1 MKRGSIPC
9 LCTELNLALTLHG
22 GQSFRWTACDNGYKG
37 IFNGSVWTL
46 SQNKTHLLYTVQGH
60 LKDSVNYDNILSEY
74 FRLSVPLKVHYEQWA
89 KADTHFQ
96 KCLDENNAVRILK
109 QDVVEN
115 LFSFICSSN
124 NNILRISNMVEKL
137 CSLFGRKIYSI
148 EDREY
153 YDFPTIEALKEKN
166 VESIL
171 KREKFGYRAA
181 YIVNTADR
189 LSALG
194 GKDWL
199 LNLQRENVSYH
210 SAREQLMTLSGIGPK
225 VADCICLMSLGHL
238 DAIPVDT
245 HIFQIAQAN
254 YLPHLKKQKT
264 VTPKIHTEVSNYLR
278 ELWGPLAGWAQA
290 IVFSTK
296 INIKS
301 KPIEKQKRKNNDNN
315 LVQAKTLKSTH
326 RDVSLSSLFDQTLS
340 HIYMSYHHVVNNLY
354 MKNPKILDL
363 VQAEHKNAHLH
374 YEALHLQ
381 FLHQPSN
388 TRAINITRTLK

>member
-1 MKRGSIPC
+1 MHNAYEKSVKRGSVPC
-9 LCTELNLALTLHG
+9 LRTELNLALTLHG
-22 GQSFRWTACDNGYKG
+22 GQSFRWTACDSGYRG
-37 IFNGSVWTL
+37 IFNGCIWTL

-74 FRLSVPLKVHYEQWA
+74 FRLSVSLREHYKEWA
-89 KADTHFQ
+89 EADAHFQ
-96 KCLDENNAVRILK
+96 RCLNENNAVRILK
-109 QDVVEN
+109 QDIVEN

-124 NNILRISNMVEKL
+124 NNISRISNMVEKL
-137 CSLFGRKIYSI
+137 CSLFGRKICSI

-153 YDFPTIEALKEKN
+153 YDFPTIEVLKEKN

-181 YIVNTADR
+181 YIVNAAER

-199 LNLQRENVSYH
+199 LNLQRENVSYRA
-210 SAREQLMTLSGIGPK
+210 AREQLMTLPGIGPK
-225 VADCICLMSLGHL
+225 VADCICLMSLDHL

-301 KPIEKQKRKNNDNN
+301 KSIEKQKRKNSDNKN
-315 LVQAKTLKSTH
+315 LQAKTFK
-326 RDVSLSSLFDQTLS
+326 V
-340 HIYMSYHHVVNNLY
+340 I
-354 MKNPKILDL
+354 
-363 VQAEHKNAHLH
+363 
-374 YEALHLQ
+374 
-381 FLHQPSN
+381 
-388 TRAINITRTLK
+388 

>member
-1 MKRGSIPC
+1 MYNAYKITVKQGSIPC

-22 GQSFRWTACDNGYKG
+22 GQSFRWMVCDNGYRG
-37 IFNGSVWTL
+37 IFNGCIWTL
-46 SQNKTHLLYTVQGH
+46 SQNKTHLFYTVQGQ

-74 FRLSVPLKVHYEQWA
+74 LRLSVSLQEHYKEWA

-96 KCLDENNAVRILK
+96 KCLDESNAVRILK
-109 QDVVEN
+109 QDIVEN
-115 LFSFICSSN
+115 VFSFICSSN
-124 NNILRISNMVEKL
+124 NNISRISNMVEKL
-137 CSLFGRKIYSI
+137 CSLFGRKICLI
-148 EDREY
+148 EGKEY
-153 YDFPTIEALKEKN
+153 YDFPTIEVLKEKN
-166 VESIL
+166 VKSIL
-171 KREKFGYRAA
+171 KRERFGYRAE
-181 YIVNTADR
+181 YIVNAAER

-210 SAREQLMTLSGIGPK
+210 AAREQLMILPGIGPK

-301 KPIEKQKRKNNDNN
+301 KLNGKQKHKNDNEN
-315 LVQAKTLKSTH
+315 LIQAKILK
-326 RDVSLSSLFDQTLS
+326 
-340 HIYMSYHHVVNNLY
+340 VV
-354 MKNPKILDL
+354 
-363 VQAEHKNAHLH
+363 
-374 YEALHLQ
+374 
-381 FLHQPSN
+381 
-388 TRAINITRTLK
+388 

>member
-1 MKRGSIPC
+1 MQNTCETRKKQGSIPC
-9 LCTELNLALTLHG
+9 LFTELNLALTLHG
-22 GQSFRWTACDNGYKG
+22 GQSFRWTACDSGYRG
-37 IFNGSVWTL
+37 VFNKCVWTL
-46 SQNKTHLLYTVQGH
+46 SQDKNRLLYTVEGQ
-60 LKDSVNYDNILSEY
+60 LKNSVDYDSILSEY
-74 FRLSVPLKVHYEQWA
+74 FRLSVSLEKHYKEWA
-89 KADTHFQ
+89 KADPHFK

-124 NNILRISNMVEKL
+124 NNISRISNMVEKL
-137 CSLFGRKIYSI
+137 CLLFGRKICSI
-148 EDREY
+148 EDKDY
-153 YDFPTIEALKEKN
+153 YDFPTIEVLKDKN

-181 YIVNTADR
+181 YIVNAAER
-189 LSALG
+189 LSVLG

-199 LNLQRENVSYH
+199 LKLERKNVLYQN
-210 SAREQLMTLSGIGPK
+210 AREQLMTLPGIGPK
-225 VADCICLMSLGHL
+225 VADCICLMSLDHL

-301 KPIEKQKRKNNDNN
+301 KPIEKKKRKNNDDET
-315 LVQAKTLKSTH
+315 VKQAKRSK
-326 RDVSLSSLFDQTLS
+326 
-340 HIYMSYHHVVNNLY
+340 
-354 MKNPKILDL
+354 
-363 VQAEHKNAHLH
+363 
-374 YEALHLQ
+374 
-381 FLHQPSN
+381 
-388 TRAINITRTLK
+388 